1 MYTPSTMVGRWTL
14 LRLAFFNLLLT
25 GVDAVQVRNEVNSV
39 SRVVNLLQD
48 MAKKITVDGK
58 QVHNF

>member
-1 MYTPSTMVGRWTL
+1 MVGRWTW

-39 SRVVNLLQD
+39 SRVVNLLQA
-48 MAKKITVDGK
+48 MAKKIKVDGK